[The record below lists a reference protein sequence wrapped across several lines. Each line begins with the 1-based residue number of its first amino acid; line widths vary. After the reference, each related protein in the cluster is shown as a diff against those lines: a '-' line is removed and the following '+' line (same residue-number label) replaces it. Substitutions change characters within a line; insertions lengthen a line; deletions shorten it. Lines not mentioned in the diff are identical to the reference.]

1 MDVKEESPGVFLIF
15 LEIANVSFL
24 LFWVT
29 GPKKNLK
36 RYKFALIIIS
46 IHWNACKELLR

>member
-15 LEIANVSFL
+15 LEIANVSFH

-29 GPKKNLK
+29 GPKRIYKDINL
-36 RYKFALIIIS
+36 
-46 IHWNACKELLR
+46 HW